1 MTPQLRIIG
10 PWLLALT
17 LAGCGFALRGQQ
29 AGLERLPEP
38 VFIAG
43 LRPYG
48 ELHREI
54 AEALRRAGATTT
66 STAAEQALE
75 LKIDEQRSE
84 RRVLSVDR
92 RNKAVEYEL
101 EESFVFSLRGS
112 DRRELIPPQRLRS
125 LRIHLN
131 PEVRVLGRNR
141 EEDLLRSDM
150 RRDLAQRLVERLS
163 AQF

>member
-1 MTPQLRIIG
+1 MKPLFRTINVILIAVIV
-10 PWLLALT
+10 
-17 LAGCGFALRGQQ
+17 AGCGYQLRGRQPSLVQ
-29 AGLERLPEP
+29 LPDP

-43 LRPYG
+43 IRPYG

-54 AEALRRAGATTT
+54 TNALQLAGASTTPE
-66 STAAEQALE
+66 ADNALV
-75 LKIDEQRSE
+75 LRVDEQRSE
-84 RRVLSVDR
+84 RRVLSVGR
-92 RNKAVEYEL
+92 RNKIVESEL
-101 EESFVFSLRGS
+101 EESFVFSLYAS

-125 LRIHLN
+125 LRIHLD

-141 EEDLLRSDM
+141 EADLQRSDM